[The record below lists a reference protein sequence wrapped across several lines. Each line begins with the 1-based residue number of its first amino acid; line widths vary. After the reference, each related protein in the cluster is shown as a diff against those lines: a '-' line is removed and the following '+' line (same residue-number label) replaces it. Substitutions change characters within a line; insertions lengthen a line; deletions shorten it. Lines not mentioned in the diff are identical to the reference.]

1 MTTEDTIEQLLNF
14 GFTVVKYVLKEQGEF
29 YPIGVY
35 IDSDDKPQQF
45 ISFLEDDFPL
55 SNELVKQL
63 QSVLEEKYAKNEIKG
78 YAVCT
83 TAYQDEMLRVKN

>member
-1 MTTEDTIEQLLNF
+1 MTTEDTVEQLLNF

-35 IDSDDKPQQF
+35 IDGDDKPQQL
-45 ISFLEDDFPL
+45 ISFFGDDFPL

-63 QSVLEEKYAKNEIKG
+63 QSVLEESLPKTRLKAMPY
-78 YAVCT
+78 CT
-83 TAYQDEMLRVKN
+83 IAYQDEMLRVKN

>member
-29 YPIGVY
+29 YLIGVY
-35 IDSDDKPQQF
+35 IDSDNKPQQF
-45 ISFLEDDFPL
+45 ISFFRDDFPL

-63 QSVLEEKYAKNEIKG
+63 QSISEEKYAKNEIKG
-78 YAVCT
+78 YAVL
-83 TAYQDEMLRVKN
+83 YDSL